1 MSQHPFFMNSKETEI
16 LNILQE
22 ECAQLI
28 QMVSKCRRFGID
40 QQHLKADKPNR
51 VKLTEEIG
59 DVLAMINL
67 CIRYNIVD
75 QTDVIVAQ
83 ENKFKKL
90 KEWSTIFEQ
99 ENEN

>member
-1 MSQHPFFMNSKETEI
+1 MNNRETEI

-22 ECAQLI
+22 ECAEVI

-40 QQHLKADKPNR
+40 EQHLKTDKPNR
-51 VKLTEEIG
+51 AKLTEEIG

-67 CIRYNIVD
+67 CIQYKIVS
-75 QTDVIVAQ
+75 QTEVIVAQ

-90 KEWSTIFEQ
+90 KEWSNIFEDS
-99 ENEN
+99 NAN